1 MGLGIVSQL
10 ILFAV
15 IQLHSYVI
23 GSAPQEVLQDHALL
37 TNGCIEFTGSWSVLG
52 PFRIG
57 TREAIWGAD
66 PVEQYGGVRQ
76 LDDNDATSYHSPLAR
91 NATVQW
97 DSRSFSPAASETATS
112 VELVVEFL
120 DIDWVFAQKI
130 YGWSAFQYQAWL
142 RGGIWNH
149 DNIHRRVALY
159 PAGILELWI
168 GDIHVFG
175 GDFYTFGNAPL
186 VVDLHPGLNMLNVRL
201 VRDVRSMGGSF
212 PPKCHAIL
220 RAEVAAEPIEVV
232 HDSILLPDVVRDQ
245 FVTRYAS
252 VVVRSQANS
261 WINISGIFVN
271 FSGKQLAVMDRWVL
285 LAPGQSRPL
294 KMEFDFPRVLTKTIT
309 FTLNYALAG
318 QRLHSIAFEAQL
330 SHTDPSSLQKMTFLH
345 TSGAVSYAT
354 LRPPPM
360 GLSIERNMPVLLN
373 LHGAG
378 VDADGDLARHMF
390 DDTPELP
397 AWILTPTG
405 MTPWSGD
412 DWHTWGFADAQAAVS
427 AIPNWINSTGWE
439 GPGLYSDKTLVVG
452 HSNGG
457 QGTWYFASH
466 QPDRVLG
473 AAAASGYSS
482 IENYV
487 PYLYWNEAD
496 PLQSAVLN
504 IARSNYRHELLA
516 KNFVGLPIFQQHGSA
531 DDNVPTY
538 HSRLMNTLLAEAGNA
553 AEYAEMLDRG
563 HWTDGTMTTPSMID
577 FYSSHL
583 EVSDDKLS
591 VPDEFVFIV
600 PNSDD
605 VGSRYSIVVD
615 QLLSPDRLGHIKVCV
630 MRNGSATRW
639 HLRTH
644 NIRRLRFDPTIQIR
658 HRPEEVLL
666 DDVPHVFDVRHP
678 TNLRSLVLMDS
689 DTWTWDVSL
698 DWRNLNQRYGRQRG
712 ALDSILRSVAAFEI
726 VYCSNESLPLAVQ
739 ASRNLLQYFGAD
751 SNIGSRDAYKDALS
765 RDGNIITISLSK
777 SLPSAQFPLFPIQVE
792 EDRLLLMTKR
802 SQSIS
807 IPLKPGMGGV
817 WLRPLP
823 DERLELVVWGCDNIG
838 LQQAARLIPTLTGAG
853 QPDFVIL
860 DNEAR
865 WKGHGGAIAMGFFDF
880 NWRISSASY
889 LP

>member
-10 ILFAV
+10 ILYASV
-15 IQLHSYVI
+15 QLHNYVA
-23 GSAPQEVLQDHALL
+23 GSMPQEVLQGHGLP
-37 TNGCIEFTGSWSVLG
+37 TKSSIEFTSSWSVLG

-57 TREAIWGAD
+57 TREAVWGAD
-66 PVEQYGGVRQ
+66 PTEQYGGVRQ
-76 LDDNDATSYHSPLAR
+76 LDDNDTTSYHSPLAR

-97 DSRSFSPAASETATS
+97 SSRSFSPAASKTTAS
-112 VELVVEFL
+112 VELVVDFP
-120 DIDWVFAQKI
+120 DIDWEFTQKI

-142 RGGIWNH
+142 RGGVWNH
-149 DNIHRRVALY
+149 DSIDRRVALY
-159 PAGILELWI
+159 PGGILELWFN
-168 GDIHVFG
+168 DIHVFG

-186 VVDLHPGLNMLNVRL
+186 VVDLRPGLNVLNVRL

-212 PPKCHAIL
+212 PPTSHAIL
-220 RAEVAAEPIEVV
+220 RAEVAAVPVEVV
-232 HDSILLPDVVRDQ
+232 HDSILLPDVVKDQ
-245 FVTRYAS
+245 FVSRYAS
-252 VVVRSQANS
+252 VVVRSQAKA
-261 WINISGIFVN
+261 WINISGISAS
-271 FSGKQLAVMDRWVL
+271 FSGKQFALMDQWVL

-294 KMEFDFPRVLTKTIT
+294 KMQFDFLRVLTKTVT
-309 FTLNYALAG
+309 FTLNYTLAG
-318 QRLHSIAFEAQL
+318 QSLRGIIFEAQL
-330 SHTDPSSLQKMTFLH
+330 RHTEPSSLQKMTFLH

-360 GLSIERNMPVLLN
+360 ALADERNMPVLLN

-412 DWHTWGFADAQAAVS
+412 DWHTWGFANAQAAVS
-427 AIPNWINSTGWE
+427 AIPSWIKSAGWK
-439 GPGLYSDKTLVVG
+439 GPRLYSDKVLVVG

-457 QGTWYFASH
+457 QGTWYFVSH

-504 IARSNYRHELLA
+504 IARSNYRHELLVENLA
-516 KNFVGLPIFQQHGSA
+516 GLPIFQQHGSA
-531 DDNVPTY
+531 DDNVPPY
-538 HSRLMNTLLAEAGNA
+538 HSRLMNTLLAQAGNA
-553 AEYAEMLDRG
+553 AEYAEMHDKG
-563 HWTDGTMTTPSMID
+563 HWIDGTMTTPSMID

-583 EVSDDKLS
+583 EASDDKMS
-591 VPDEFVFIV
+591 VPGEFVFVV
-600 PNSDD
+600 PNSAD
-605 VGSRYSIVVD
+605 VGSKYGIVVD
-615 QLLSPDRLGHIKVCV
+615 QLLSPDRLGHIEVCV

-644 NIRRLRFDPTIQIR
+644 NIRRLHFDPTIQIR
-658 HRPEEVLL
+658 HRAEEVLL
-666 DDVPHVFDVRHP
+666 DDVPHVFDVRDQ

-689 DTWTWDVSL
+689 DIWTWEVSPN
-698 DWRNLNQRYGRQRG
+698 WRNLDQRYGRQRG
-712 ALDSILRSVAAFEI
+712 ALDSILRSAAAFEI

-739 ASRNLLQYFGAD
+739 ASRNFLQYFGAD
-751 SNIGSRDAYKDALS
+751 SNIGSLDRYGDALS
-765 RDGNIITISLSK
+765 RDGNVITICLSK
-777 SLPSAQFPLFPIQVE
+777 SLPAAQFPLFPIHVE
-792 EDRLLLMTKR
+792 DDRVLLTTK
-802 SQSIS
+802 QSHTIS

-823 DERLELVVWGCDNIG
+823 DERLELVVWGCDDIG